1 MAAIAGSVIERIP
14 DAGGRLEDVAGRARD
29 DDLCGIDGR
38 ASRTP
43 GRAGFAGDGDE
54 VAEDGRRRRGTAGT
68 GTVEPDATDRRPVDL
83 DAVADAGRPAERRI
97 EPERGRQDRSRDLA
111 VIVRRRGREQPD
123 DAAGPAR
130 IGLVGEAD
138 ARDAGTGR
146 SIDTIRAGRQGG
158 RVEPA
163 VERQPGEDDQLVR
176 GVMALDIARRIGLRV
191 AEPLRLRE
199 RRVVVEWRGLVG
211 HGGQDEV
218 GRAVDDA
225 SDALDPVAREVAGQ
239 GPEDRDPAADRG
251 FEAERGTR
259 PPGDPLELRAMV
271 GDDVL
276 VGGDHALAH
285 RQRRGDERV
294 SGLVATHQLDDDVDP
309 LVGHEMGRGI
319 GQESGWHARGDRP
332 ARIAHGDGDE
342 LESRA
347 VCRTKFVR
355 PFVQCGHDLASDG
368 PGTEDGHA
376 QPGTAHDGP
385 WAGCGIGRMVAD
397 GSRRPPGE
405 RGRLHSLAMT
415 TELAPATAPLD
426 APAARPRIFS
436 GIQPSGIVHLG
447 NELGAVRNYVKL
459 QSEYEAIYC
468 IVDYHALTS
477 THDAHVLRTRTR
489 EMAASLLALGLD
501 PDRCT
506 LFVQSHRPEVTELA
520 WLLATVTPVS
530 WLERTP
536 TYKEKR
542 EQQSDDINHG
552 LLTYPV
558 LQAADIVIYKATLV
572 PVGKDQAAHLE
583 LSREIVRA
591 FNMRYGDTFP
601 EPQAVFTEAPTVLG
615 TDGVRKMSKSVG
627 NTIDVLAPPEVIR
640 KQVMSMVTDTK
651 RVLRSDPGRPEVCN
665 VCQLQRSFGDDYE
678 SLWDGERTARTGC
691 VDMKRVLSDRIVA
704 RYAEPRERYLAL
716 MADPAK
722 VDEILAAGAERI
734 RPIAEA
740 TMSEVREKMGLR

>member
-1 MAAIAGSVIERIP
+1 
-14 DAGGRLEDVAGRARD
+14 
-29 DDLCGIDGR
+29 
-38 ASRTP
+38 
-43 GRAGFAGDGDE
+43 
-54 VAEDGRRRRGTAGT
+54 
-68 GTVEPDATDRRPVDL
+68 
-83 DAVADAGRPAERRI
+83 
-97 EPERGRQDRSRDLA
+97 
-111 VIVRRRGREQPD
+111 
-123 DAAGPAR
+123 
-130 IGLVGEAD
+130 
-138 ARDAGTGR
+138 
-146 SIDTIRAGRQGG
+146 
-158 RVEPA
+158 
-163 VERQPGEDDQLVR
+163 
-176 GVMALDIARRIGLRV
+176 
-191 AEPLRLRE
+191 
-199 RRVVVEWRGLVG
+199 
-211 HGGQDEV
+211 
-218 GRAVDDA
+218 
-225 SDALDPVAREVAGQ
+225 
-239 GPEDRDPAADRG
+239 
-251 FEAERGTR
+251 
-259 PPGDPLELRAMV
+259 
-271 GDDVL
+271 
-276 VGGDHALAH
+276 
-285 RQRRGDERV
+285 
-294 SGLVATHQLDDDVDP
+294 
-309 LVGHEMGRGI
+309 
-319 GQESGWHARGDRP
+319 
-332 ARIAHGDGDE
+332 
-342 LESRA
+342 
-347 VCRTKFVR
+347 
-355 PFVQCGHDLASDG
+355 
-368 PGTEDGHA
+368 
-376 QPGTAHDGP
+376 
-385 WAGCGIGRMVAD
+385 
-397 GSRRPPGE
+397 
-405 RGRLHSLAMT
+405 MT